1 MAGGGRSGPAR
12 VPVATPR
19 WVDAAAA
26 GAIFAA
32 GVALYLATL
41 APGLS
46 YPAGDSHAFTTSSAT
61 LGLARRT
68 GYPLYTWLGFLFTRG
83 LPVGDLAYRTNLLSA
98 VGAAGGGAVV
108 FLIARRL
115 DLGRGAAA
123 FAALLLLT
131 STTLWSQA
139 VVTEVYGPNAFM
151 LALVLW
157 SLLAWAARVERGH
170 DAPGA
175 LALAG
180 LLFGLSLG
188 THLSNLTLAPAFGLF
203 VLLVDPR
210 TARRP
215 RTLGLAAGA
224 CLLGVAQFL
233 WLPLRAATAIFP
245 NPVPST
251 PAGVWEYT
259 LGAFDHLRFAFPL
272 GALPARLAYYG
283 GQLVENVT
291 AAGVV
296 AGMLGAWVLMW
307 RRPAAC
313 CLLLATYVLNVA
325 TATQVAV
332 GDADRFFIPGY
343 VVWVLFAGGGVQ
355 ALSDVVR
362 RRGPRG
368 ALPSRLAAATV
379 WMLALAVLLPAART
393 SFADNDR
400 RGDTVADDFYRGAM
414 DVLPPGTALVAPPG
428 VFGQAARYWAEIEGL
443 RPDVRLPDGVGQA
456 GVPPGAPSFTTIP
469 TRRGRVL
476 AGMAR
481 GRVSRRRWFVPVLLG
496 GRHDLVLYR
505 VDDEPPAFTASV
517 PVAARLDR
525 RLGAATLV
533 AAAVE
538 PLGGGPVRRVGLR
551 TWWRFGPGGVP
562 VVSTRVG
569 DVTVEA
575 HEVGFGNVGRAA
587 VEAGLAPDAI
597 IAEDLQVVLPSTLA
611 PGRHPVRVGVVDF
624 TDTGVRV
631 AWAEVGRVDI
641 D

>member
-1 MAGGGRSGPAR
+1 MAGGERPGPAR
-12 VPVATPR
+12 RPAATSR

-26 GAIFAA
+26 AAIFGIGA
-32 GVALYLATL
+32 GLYLVTL
-41 APGLS
+41 APGLP

-68 GYPLYTWLGFLFTRG
+68 GYPLYTWLGFLFTRC

-98 VGAAGGGAVV
+98 AGAAGGGAVV

-115 DLGRGAAA
+115 DLGRNAAA

-151 LALVLW
+151 LALTLW
-157 SLLAWAARVERGH
+157 SLLAWSARVERGH
-170 DAPGA
+170 DASGA

-188 THLSNLTLAPAFGLF
+188 THLSNLTLAPAFVLF

-210 TARRP
+210 TVTRP
-215 RTLGLAAGA
+215 RSLALVVGA
-224 CLLGVAQFL
+224 CLLGTAQFF
-233 WLPLRAATAIFP
+233 WLPLCAATAMFP

-251 PAGVWEYT
+251 PAGVWAYT

-291 AAGVV
+291 APGVV

-343 VVWVLFAGGGVQ
+343 VVWVLFAGCGLQG
-355 ALSDVVR
+355 LSDVVR
-362 RRGPRG
+362 RRGP
-368 ALPSRLAAATV
+368 LPPRLAAATV
-379 WMLALAVLLPAART
+379 WMLALAVLLPAARA
-393 SFADNDR
+393 SLADNDR
-400 RGDTVADDFYRGAM
+400 RGDTVADDFHRSVM
-414 DVLPPGTALVAPPG
+414 DVLPPGSVLVAPPG
-428 VFGQAARYWAEIEGL
+428 VFGQAARYWAQIEGR
-443 RPDVRLPDGVGQA
+443 RPDVRLPDGVGPA
-456 GVPPGAPSFTTIP
+456 GVPPGAPVFTTIP

-481 GRVSRRRWFVPVLLG
+481 GRLPRSRWFVPVLLG

-505 VDDEPPAFTASV
+505 VDDAPPALAAPV
-517 PVAARLDR
+517 PGAARLDR
-525 RLGAATLV
+525 RLGATTLV
-533 AAAVE
+533 AAALG
-538 PLGGGPVRRVGLR
+538 PLTGAPVRRVGLR
-551 TWWRFGPGGVP
+551 TWWRLGRGGVP

-575 HEVGFGNVGRAA
+575 HVLAFGNAGRAV

-597 IAEDLQVVLPSTLA
+597 IAEDVQVVLPSTLA

-624 TDTGVRV
+624 TATGVRV
-631 AWAEVGRVDI
+631 AWAEVGRVEI